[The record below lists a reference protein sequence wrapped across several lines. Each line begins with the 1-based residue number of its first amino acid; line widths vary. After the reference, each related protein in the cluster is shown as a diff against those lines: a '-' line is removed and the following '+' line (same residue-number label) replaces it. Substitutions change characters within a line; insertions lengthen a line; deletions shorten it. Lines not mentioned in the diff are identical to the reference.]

1 MCKCLAASGFLLF
14 SYVLWNTLLTEGLV
28 DRIKDDW
35 FGEMFLAEALTY
47 FALELGRLL
56 GKLLVRVLSL
66 RRIALAL
73 ELGWNEIEG
82 V

>member
-14 SYVLWNTLLTEGLV
+14 SYVLWNTLLTEGFIHRV
-28 DRIKDDW
+28 KDDW
-35 FGEMFLAEALTY
+35 FREMFLTETLTY
-47 FALELGRLL
+47 FALELGWLL
-56 GKLLVRVLSL
+56 GELLVRVLSL

-73 ELGWNEIEG
+73 ELSWNEIEG